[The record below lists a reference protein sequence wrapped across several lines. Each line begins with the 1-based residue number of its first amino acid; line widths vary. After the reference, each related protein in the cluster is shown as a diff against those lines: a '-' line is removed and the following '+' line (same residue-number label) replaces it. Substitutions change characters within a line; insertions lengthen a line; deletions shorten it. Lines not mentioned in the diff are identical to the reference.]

1 MLHLYYFMCG
11 FSMETEQMY
20 YQEKAPKLDKM
31 DEKILKM
38 LQKDSR
44 ISARTLAKKLN
55 MAASTVLARIKK
67 LEDMK
72 IIKNYTITLDFL
84 ALGFN
89 LPVIID
95 VRVTKGM
102 LFKVENEIAKSK
114 NVLAVYDITGDFDVT
129 VLATFKSRRDLDRFV
144 KNLQKIKNVER
155 TNTKLILN
163 TIKDVS
169 TIKI

>member
-1 MLHLYYFMCG
+1 
-11 FSMETEQMY
+11 METEQMY
-20 YQEKAPKLDKM
+20 YQEKTPKLDKM

>member
-1 MLHLYYFMCG
+1 
-11 FSMETEQMY
+11 METEQMY

-169 TIKI
+169 TIKIVVP

>member
-1 MLHLYYFMCG
+1 
-11 FSMETEQMY
+11 METEQMY